1 MQIAQERD
9 SSFSALLTNNCIFR
23 KMFTDIKTFD
33 QLSKDVYDRI
43 VLVGNNSYF
52 KTEKIG
58 AYWKNYLTVHEVEKL
73 QEFVTDAQWKR
84 IAQLCIR
91 FNLNINLV
99 FGELFFE
106 YETIWAKDKDC
117 DWCEVYYLPTNIT
130 GWFGNTYYMIE
141 MNGDANT

>member
-117 DWCEVYYLPTNIT
+117 DWY
-130 GWFGNTYYMIE
+130 
-141 MNGDANT
+141 